1 MALEFA
7 PEKTR
12 IGWIG
17 TGVMG
22 SSMCGHL
29 MAAGYSATIFNR
41 SAEKTRPLVEKGAK
55 LADSPRA
62 VAEAS
67 DVVFTI
73 VGYPQDVRE
82 VTLGENGT
90 LAGARPGSVLVDMTT
105 SEPALAIEIDQAAEA
120 KQVHAVDAP
129 VSGGDVGAA
138 RGHGSPS

>member
-7 PEKTR
+7 PGKTR

-29 MAAGYSATIFNR
+29 MAAGYRATVFNR
-41 SAEKTRPLVEKGAK
+41 SAEKAKTLVEKGAA
-55 LADSPRA
+55 LAESPQA
-62 VAEAS
+62 VAEVS

-82 VTLGENGT
+82 VTLGSRGT
-90 LAGARPGSVLVDMTT
+90 LAGAGR
-105 SEPALAIEIDQAAEA
+105 
-120 KQVHAVDAP
+120 
-129 VSGGDVGAA
+129 GAC
-138 RGHGSPS
+138 SWT